1 MCHDTSTTCADCRLQ
16 RKRQAN
22 KDRQARQRA
31 ANHYAEVEMPLLDCT
46 ERADWIERRLAAID
60 AERRRLHSGSRC

>member
-1 MCHDTSTTCADCRLQ
+1 MCHDTSTTCADCRLV

-31 ANHYAEVEMPLLDCT
+31 ANHYADVEMPLLDCT
-46 ERADWIERRLAAID
+46 ERADWIERMLAFEDAKRREVARWRL
-60 AERRRLHSGSRC
+60 